1 MNVIVLDCGNYIRL
15 LVEGRVDTNTSA
27 KFQQEVL
34 SAFQRKR
41 DVVADFLNVS
51 AISSAGFR
59 ALLIGQKTAV
69 SKGGT
74 FRLANVFGLTE
85 NVQELSGFN
94 RILPLEQEVDCDL
107 F

>member
-27 KFQQEVL
+27 KFHQEIL

-51 AISSAGFR
+51 AISGAGFR
-59 ALLIGQKTAV
+59 ALLIGQKTA
-69 SKGGT
+69 
-74 FRLANVFGLTE
+74 VFGLTE

-94 RILPLEQEVDCDL
+94 RILPLEQRVDCDL

>member
-51 AISSAGFR
+51 AISGAGFR

-74 FRLANVFGLTE
+74 FRLANGL
-85 NVQELSGFN
+85 G
-94 RILPLEQEVDCDL
+94 
-107 F
+107 

>member
-41 DVVADFLNVS
+41 VVVGIF
-51 AISSAGFR
+51 
-59 ALLIGQKTAV
+59 
-69 SKGGT
+69 
-74 FRLANVFGLTE
+74 
-85 NVQELSGFN
+85 
-94 RILPLEQEVDCDL
+94 
-107 F
+107 